1 MIKTVAKIRDDSVA
15 LLSPERQQQLG
26 QFLTPMSV
34 AEQAASLFTHT
45 KYPSRILDLGSGTG
59 ILAAAVAMNSA
70 ENSTVLA
77 IEQDSNL
84 AVINR
89 YSI

>member
-15 LLSPERQQQLG
+15 LLSPERQQRLG

-34 AEQAASLFTHT
+34 AEQAASLFTYT

-70 ENSTVLA
+70 ENSAVFA
-77 IEQDSNL
+77 IEQDSDL
-84 AVINR
+84 A
-89 YSI
+89 